1 MASAV
6 EESKEQQVQRTV
18 AAFTRE
24 FQELAEKYDMYVVRV
39 TLYDYHETSVA
50 DDSYLV
56 VGRERADQLHLHDVV
71 QESRLIDLS

>member
-6 EESKEQQVQRTV
+6 EERKDQIQRTV
-18 AAFTRE
+18 AAFTHE

-50 DDSYLV
+50 DDSYLA
-56 VGRERADQLHLHDVV
+56 VGPERADQLHLHDIV